1 MFSLT
6 FAGDESGDV
15 SFAFGKGASTHFVIT
30 ILAADANHIQTTL
43 DDLRVRSKLPS
54 SYEFS
59 FHRLTASALRRRVF
73 TTLAEAEFDAWAVV
87 VDKAKLAD
95 SFRVMRPLEFY
106 LYFVTETIQMI
117 PAEKRDGATLL
128 LDEFGSPKQLPVEL
142 RRVLKARSIPRH
154 FRQIVARRSHSEPL
168 IQVADLLAGALL
180 RHVVQ
185 GESESYQTIASKL
198 RKVEEFGEE

>member
-1 MFSLT
+1 M
-6 FAGDESGDV
+6 
-15 SFAFGKGASTHFVIT
+15 
-30 ILAADANHIQTTL
+30 
-43 DDLRVRSKLPS
+43 
-54 SYEFS
+54 
-59 FHRLTASALRRRVF
+59 
-73 TTLAEAEFDAWAVV
+73 AEAEFDAWAVV

-106 LYFVTETIQMI
+106 LYFVSETIQMI

-128 LDEFGSPKQLPVEL
+128 LDEFGLPKQLPVEL
-142 RRVLKARSIPRH
+142 RRVLKARSFTS

-198 RKVEEFGEE
+198 RQVKKSLVKNKNKPALLAEMSQRKKAGRNNRRLFAEREKPFGTFTHHYYPCF